1 MGVIGASADNAL
13 AGSCNSTM
21 KREVLRNRKVFA
33 NPLQC
38 RLEVFRW
45 CIRYNTQRR
54 NSWCGQISPD
64 VFEAQSITLTKAA

>member
-1 MGVIGASADNAL
+1 
-13 AGSCNSTM
+13 M
-21 KREVLRNRKVFA
+21 KREVLRNRKIFA

>member
-1 MGVIGASADNAL
+1 MGAIGNSADNAL

-33 NPLQC
+33 NSLQC

-45 CIRYNTQRR
+45 CIRCKTQRR
-54 NSWCGQISPD
+54 HFWCGQISPD
-64 VFEAQSITLTKAA
+64 VFEAQFIALTKAA

>member
-1 MGVIGASADNAL
+1 
-13 AGSCNSTM
+13 M
-21 KREVLRNRKVFA
+21 KTEVLRNRKVFA

-54 NSWCGQISPD
+54 HFWCGQISSD